1 LAAKT
6 NHYIKQIAITG
17 DFILLWL
24 FFVVGF
30 IYFDNANLALEPFY
44 WKFYAYLTLAWLVL
58 SIAFGIFRQGIEAS
72 KLTLL
77 SAYTKLVVFFFFA
90 FLLYFQVYD
99 FGYYPRSFIRILF
112 PAFFASLLLWKF
124 GLRYIYYAYRKRG
137 INNKNALLI
146 GSSMQAVELEAYLKH
161 NFWHGYNLIGALPG
175 TKDTATHQEKWDH
188 LIQMMEEY
196 DIDELFIALEDL
208 LKMDKLELNTLL
220 TRFPVKL
227 NIIPNLD
234 NFVFEK
240 IELQEFGN
248 VPVLKIHTGP
258 LSFWYNRWV
267 KRLFDLVISTL
278 VIATVLSWM
287 TLLLYF
293 LDLFGKR
300 QGVFFRQQRTSMYGR
315 TFTIIKYRSMVQNDD
330 ADLKQATANDARITP
345 VGGFLRRTSL
355 DELPQFINVFL
366 GQMSVVNPRPHMLIH
381 TEQYSR
387 VVHSFMLRH
396 TIKPGITGLA
406 QVKGYRGEVKAPED
420 IKKRVEMDVY
430 YIRNWSMN
438 LDIWIVIKTAWLVLK
453 PS

>member
-1 LAAKT
+1 
-6 NHYIKQIAITG
+6 
-17 DFILLWL
+17 
-24 FFVVGF
+24 
-30 IYFDNANLALEPFY
+30 
-44 WKFYAYLTLAWLVL
+44 
-58 SIAFGIFRQGIEAS
+58 
-72 KLTLL
+72 
-77 SAYTKLVVFFFFA
+77 
-90 FLLYFQVYD
+90 VYD

-112 PAFFASLLLWKF
+112 PAFFGSLLLWKF

-146 GSSMQAVELEAYLKH
+146 GSSQQAVELSAYLKH
-161 NFWHGYNLIGALPG
+161 NFWHGYNLIGALSG
-175 TKDTATHQEKWDH
+175 SSQSDTHQEKLEH
-188 LIQMMEEY
+188 LNEMMEEY

-248 VPVLKIHTGP
+248 VPVLKIHTAP
-258 LSFWYNRWV
+258 LSLWYNRWL
-267 KRLFDLVISTL
+267 KRLFDLFISIL
-278 VIATVLSWM
+278 VITTVLSWM
-287 TLLLYF
+287 TLILYF
-293 LDLFGKR
+293 MDLFGKR
-300 QGVFFRQQRTSMYGR
+300 QGVFFRQKRTSMYGK
-315 TFTIIKYRSMVQNDD
+315 TFTIIKYRSMVQNND
-330 ADLKQATANDARITP
+330 ADRKQATANDARITP
-345 VGGFLRRTSL
+345 VGRFLRRTSL
-355 DELPQFINVFL
+355 DELPQFLNVFL
-366 GQMSVVNPRPHMLIH
+366 GQMSVVGPRPHMLIH

-387 VVHSFMLRH
+387 VVQSFMLRH

-430 YIRNWSMN
+430 YIRNWTFN
-438 LDIWIVIKTAWLVLK
+438 LDLWIVIKTAWLVLK